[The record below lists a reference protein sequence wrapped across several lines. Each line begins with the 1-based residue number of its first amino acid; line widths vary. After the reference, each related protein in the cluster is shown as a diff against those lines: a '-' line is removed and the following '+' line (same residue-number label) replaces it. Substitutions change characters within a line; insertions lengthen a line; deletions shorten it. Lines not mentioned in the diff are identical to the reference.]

1 MQKDRLSANLRLAE
15 RLGAEVANL
24 AGQDV
29 AAEIIRYALTNNFTQ
44 IVIGKPSRPRWREVP
59 GGSIANTLMCNAGD
73 ISVHMFSG
81 NVAAKP
87 MDKPEPV
94 SAQVSPCSSA
104 PVHPPGAGSEED
116 RPVTRGAKTRMVC
129 GRRHPT
135 DPRGGAP
142 TSRRCTMSEFHT
154 QLRER
159 ARQALAALHEARL
172 ADDDYSVDVRTGE
185 LESIARLA
193 SEHDLRLPEL
203 DSFGSDAA

>member
-44 IVIGKPSRPRWREVP
+44 IVIGKPSRPRWREVL

-94 SAQVSPCSSA
+94 SVQVSGFRQRPDLFTTAYVAIAGGWARSWTVSCSC
-104 PVHPPGAGSEED
+104 
-116 RPVTRGAKTRMVC
+116 R
-129 GRRHPT
+129 
-135 DPRGGAP
+135 
-142 TSRRCTMSEFHT
+142 TS
-154 QLRER
+154 
-159 ARQALAALHEARL
+159 
-172 ADDDYSVDVRTGE
+172 
-185 LESIARLA
+185 
-193 SEHDLRLPEL
+193 PW
-203 DSFGSDAA
+203 SFCWPS